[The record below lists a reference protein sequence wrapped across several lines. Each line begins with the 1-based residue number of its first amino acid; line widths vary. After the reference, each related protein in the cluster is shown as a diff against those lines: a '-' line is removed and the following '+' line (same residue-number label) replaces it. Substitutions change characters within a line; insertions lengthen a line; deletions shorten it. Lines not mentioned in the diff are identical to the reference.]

1 MIFFL
6 IFFSTILLLSLLD
19 RGSDKRV
26 FLTLSLIFTVL
37 FQGFRAP
44 EVGTDLAAYLPI
56 FHSLKNGETVQ
67 NISQHLTSMELGYL
81 YLNKAISLLNV
92 GDTGFL
98 IIISLVIHV
107 PLFFY
112 LKNVPKDKLLSLF
125 FYYCVILFAFSF
137 SGLRQAIA
145 VSIVTS
151 SFVFL
156 FRCSYIFFYGLVLLA
171 SSFHVSALVALLAH
185 PASKINISNRLL
197 VIIGMLGVIFFFL
210 RESIL
215 KGIVSISIDKY
226 SSQTFSTPTN
236 SFSLLIVFVMI
247 YIVSHYASRTKDD
260 KTFNICRNI
269 FLIAVFI
276 QVTASVSMTAMRA
289 GFYFLIVGGIL
300 LERIYLKVAISK
312 HRSLARFAIL
322 ALLIM
327 FFFYTA
333 STSDLAN
340 YDFVF

>member
-1 MIFFL
+1 MIYFI

-19 RGSDKRV
+19 RSADKRV
-26 FLTLSLIFTVL
+26 FLTISLILTVF
-37 FQGFRAP
+37 FQGLRALH
-44 EVGTDLAAYLPI
+44 VGTDLSAYLPI
-56 FHSLKNGETVQ
+56 FHSLKNGESVQ
-67 NISQHLTSMELGYL
+67 IISQHFTSMELGYL
-81 YLNKAISLLNV
+81 YLNNVISLLNV

-98 IIISLVIHV
+98 IIISAVIHV

-112 LKNVPKDKLLSLF
+112 LKNVPNDKLLSLF

-156 FRCSYIFFYGLVLLA
+156 FRGSYILFYGLVLLA
-171 SSFHVSALVALLAH
+171 SSFHVSALVAILAH

-197 VIIGMLGVIFFFL
+197 LLVSMLGAIFFIL
-210 RESIL
+210 RESVL
-215 KGIVSISIDKY
+215 KGIVSMTLDKY
-226 SSQTFSTPTN
+226 SSQTFTSSNN
-236 SFSLLIVFVMI
+236 SFSMLIVFVMI
-247 YIVSHYASRTKDD
+247 YIVSHYASRINDD

-269 FLIAVFI
+269 FLIAIFI

-300 LERIYLKVAISK
+300 LERVYLKISVAE
-312 HRSLARFAIL
+312 HRILARVAMLTMLIL
-322 ALLIM
+322 

-333 STSDLAN
+333 SSSPLAD
-340 YDFVF
+340 YEFIF